1 MAFLSAFQF
10 YLGERKPMAK
20 VKTSYGIATILCA
33 VLLMVGCNDMNRKHF
48 TKLELIKTENG
59 SQYFQYRASTGT
71 AGLACAP
78 GSKTCKIDN
87 SYRVPLWPLE
97 DEEAEKIRMT
107 WLEKSLSSEYGFRC
121 ENAEYEIVRREPI
134 FENSMYDICYDV
146 KVKPR
151 LN

>member
-1 MAFLSAFQF
+1 
-10 YLGERKPMAK
+10 MAK
-20 VKTSYGIATILCA
+20 VKTSCVIATILFA
-33 VLLMVGCNDMNRKHF
+33 VLLVVGCSDINRKHF

-59 SQYFQYRASTGT
+59 SQYFKYRASTGT
-71 AGLACAP
+71 AGLTCAP

-97 DEEAEKIRMT
+97 DEEAEKTRIT

-121 ENAEYEIVRREPI
+121 ENAEYEIICREPI
-134 FENSMYDICYDV
+134 FENSMYDVCYDV

-151 LN
+151 Q